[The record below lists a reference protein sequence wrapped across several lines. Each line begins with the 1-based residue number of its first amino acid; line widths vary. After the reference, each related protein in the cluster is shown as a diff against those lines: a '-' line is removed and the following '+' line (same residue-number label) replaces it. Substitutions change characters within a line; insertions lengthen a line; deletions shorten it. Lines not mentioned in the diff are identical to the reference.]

1 MLLEINK
8 TGQINQNHHCLV
20 RKMVIL
26 KSLKNFIEFVSGTP
40 AVLALKGKF
49 LSSVHGRR
57 QIREKMVDKGK

>member
-1 MLLEINK
+1 
-8 TGQINQNHHCLV
+8 
-20 RKMVIL
+20 MVIL

-40 AVLALKGKF
+40 AVLALEGKF